1 MVNCIIEEES
11 PMAKK
16 KNSYSTKSKK
26 AKSPTNG
33 AVSKKIRILKKEGY
47 SQKQAVAIALHLK
60 RKKKI

>member
-1 MVNCIIEEES
+1 
-11 PMAKK
+11 MAKK